1 MIEQSEPSKKKINRL
16 VEFSSDS
23 NIAKEAVEFL
33 QQNIRIDT
41 TNPPGNEMV
50 LAKIIQEKFE
60 TEQNPLIHTKII
72 ETKPGRGNL
81 IVNIQG
87 SDPNHNPCWGFAS
100 HLDVVPADPSDGWKY
115 PPFSGEIVQMEHDKF
130 IWGRGSFDMKQI
142 GVSHTI
148 AILTLLREGFQPK
161 GNIRLIFEADEE
173 RSGEE
178 GMKILVNDYWDDVKV
193 DCLITE
199 GAGFKLPIGKDF
211 AIQIG
216 EKGNCRTKIKA
227 FGVAGHGSTPDPY
240 KRFAMYKIVEVLE
253 KLRKTKRKI
262 FMIKEYKNTINAASL
277 PKLFKFLLKRKSII
291 RKLLSLISKLTK
303 DPFDKFFL
311 PMITDTIAPTIIKGG
326 YKVNVISPSAEV
338 TLDIRTLPGHDRDFI
353 YKTLKKII
361 GKKLFNELDLIPVS
375 EVESTTSPLN
385 TKFYPV
391 LLETTQEIYPGANF
405 VPILDV
411 AGTDMKFHRDKG
423 VPCYGFCLMLK
434 DPDLTYADLA
444 GMSHAPNER
453 CSVTHLMILTEF
465 VYRLMQKL

>member
-1 MIEQSEPSKKKINRL
+1 MPEQSEPPKKKINRL
-16 VEFSSDS
+16 DEFSSNS
-23 NIAKEAVEFL
+23 TIAKEAVEFL

-41 TNPPGNEMV
+41 TNPPGNEIV
-50 LAKIIQEKFE
+50 LANIIQEKFE
-60 TEQNPLIHTKII
+60 KEQNPLIKTKII

-81 IVNIQG
+81 IVDIQG
-87 SDPNHNPCWGFAS
+87 SDPKNNPCWGFAS

-115 PPFSGEIVQMEHDKF
+115 PPFSGEIVQMEHDTF

-148 AILTLLREGFQPK
+148 AILTLLRKGFQPK

-173 RSGEE
+173 RSGKE
-178 GMKILVNDYWDDVKV
+178 GMEILVNDYWNDVKV

-216 EKGNCRTKIKA
+216 EKGNCRTTIKA

-240 KRFAMYKIVEVLE
+240 RKFAMYKIVEVLE

-262 FMIKEYKNTINAASL
+262 FMTKEYKNTVNAASL
-277 PKLFKFLLKRKSII
+277 PKLFMFLLKRKSIL

-303 DPFDKFFL
+303 EPFDKFFL

-326 YKVNVISPSAEV
+326 SKINVISPSAEV
-338 TLDIRTLPGHDRDFI
+338 SLDIRTLPGHDCDFI
-353 YKTLKKII
+353 YKTLEKII
-361 GKKLFNELDLIPVS
+361 GKKLFKELELIPVS
-375 EVESTTSPLN
+375 EVESTTS
-385 TKFYPV
+385 TIDTDFYQT
-391 LLETTQEIYPGANF
+391 LLETAQEIYPGANF

-411 AGTDMKFHRDKG
+411 AGTDMKFHRDKD
-423 VPCYGFCLMLK
+423 VPCYGFCFMLK
-434 DPDLTYADLA
+434 DPDLTYSDLV

-453 CSVTHLMILTEF
+453 VSVTHLMLLTEF
-465 VYRLMQKL
+465 LYRLIQKL